1 MLKKLLLLFL
11 MLSVLAS
18 CSFNSFVVGQMTPVF
33 KKSAEALYEETD
45 LQLAE
50 QALASN
56 LKLLEGLLKN
66 DPDNKEL
73 LLLLAE
79 GYSGYALGFVEDI
92 DPQRAARFYDR
103 AFVYG
108 IKVLLDTDDSVWKWN
123 EANKKRLE
131 KAIENAGKNETP
143 ELFWTAFALA
153 GKLNLSLNDP
163 SALIHLP
170 VIEALAD
177 KIEQLQPSFFNGGV
191 YLLKG
196 SIAGMKPRILG
207 GNPEKAL
214 EYFNK
219 NLELTVGKFL
229 LTYIYMS
236 KFYAAKILNEELFD
250 EYLKNVDQFDL
261 DAATQLALFNQIA
274 KKKAQILK
282 DQKESIF

>member
-1 MLKKLLLLFL
+1 MLNKIISLILIV
-11 MLSVLAS
+11 SVCVS
-18 CSFNSFVVGQMTPVF
+18 CSFNRFVVGQMTPVLQ
-33 KKSAEALYEETD
+33 KSADALYEETD

-66 DPDNKEL
+66 DPGNEEL
-73 LLLLAE
+73 LLLLSQ
-79 GYSGYALGFVEDI
+79 GYAGYALGFVEDN
-92 DPQRAARFYDR
+92 DPPRAVRFYDR

-108 IKVLLDTDDSVWKWN
+108 VKALLEGDDSPWKWS

-131 KAIENAGKNETP
+131 KVIEKADKGQTAG
-143 ELFWTAFALA
+143 LFWTAFALA

-177 KIEQLQPSFFNGGV
+177 KIEQMQPSFFNGGV

-196 SIAGMKPRILG
+196 SIAGMKPRMLG

-219 NLELTVGKFL
+219 NLSITKGRFL

-236 KFYAAKILNEELFD
+236 KFYAAKILDEELFD
-250 EYLKNVDQFDL
+250 EYLKNVEQFNVD
-261 DAATQLALFNQIA
+261 DAAEFALFNQIA
-274 KKKAQILK
+274 KKKAQLLK
-282 DQKESIF
+282 NQKESLF